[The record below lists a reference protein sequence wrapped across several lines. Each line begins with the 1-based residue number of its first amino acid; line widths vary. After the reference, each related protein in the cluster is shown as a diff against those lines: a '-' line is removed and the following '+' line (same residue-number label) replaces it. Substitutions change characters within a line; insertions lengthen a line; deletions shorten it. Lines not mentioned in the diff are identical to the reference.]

1 MNFNRP
7 SLRVRIF
14 ISMILLVLLASI
26 LIALVAVYQYQ
37 EEAKDYH
44 EERLERKEEAIRR
57 SINFE
62 LRETSF
68 PETTENIPFIFK
80 DKIYEIADIHN
91 LQINLYDLEGNLL
104 ITSKADLVPD
114 ILSKCIDAG
123 V

>member
-1 MNFNRP
+1 MNLNRP

-68 PETTENIPFIFK
+68 REYPV
-80 DKIYEIADIHN
+80 Y
-91 LQINLYDLEGNLL
+91 L
-104 ITSKADLVPD
+104 
-114 ILSKCIDAG
+114 
-123 V
+123 